1 MPAVFPAEAENMVA
15 KLLFKGVDANRGV
28 GLKLGLF
35 TNSSFPVADNLVNL
49 SHITEVAVGATNLGY
64 APKTLVA
71 SDWTVVDSVA
81 SALTQSFTATG
92 TWADTVQGYF
102 VATTGTIPKLL
113 FYHVDTSYVFTTGT
127 VYDVTLNVSVS

>member
-71 SDWTVVDSVA
+71 SDWTIVDSVA

-92 TWADTVQGYF
+92 TWADTVHGYF

-113 FYHVDTSYVFTTGT
+113 FGKFTMAISSPDSW
-127 VYDVTLNVSVS
+127 VW